1 MKTDNIVNA
10 IIAIM
15 LMFLMGYITKD
26 IVMTNELSTK
36 NTIYGTIA
44 ILSLIYVMRKP
55 LLPLDYNKPKL
66 EFGGLIL
73 SYFGFCFA
81 IMLSPYLSLDD
92 LSPASFTL
100 SHFTVLLYTFS
111 IPSFVILARRLAP
124 KR

>member
-81 IMLSPYLSLDD
+81 IMLSLDD

-100 SHFTVLLYTFS
+100 SHFTILLYVVS
-111 IPSFVILARRLAP
+111 VPSFVILARRLAP